1 LFHPIDTIIR
11 YPTKKHP
18 LYLQGWLMLTNPSS
32 SENWVNGHKSFPT
45 LYPTGRNLNKMG
57 FHGEA
62 KQKIN

>member
-1 LFHPIDTIIR
+1 
-11 YPTKKHP
+11 
-18 LYLQGWLMLTNPSS
+18 MLTNPSS